1 MLSQEQNAAQR
12 ARQIFLLFAE
22 ALIIVYLAVN
32 ALVAPVYRPLQR
44 WFSKL
49 EFVARL
55 QDRVAELPP
64 YAILL
69 LLGIPFAIAEPAKL
83 WAVILFATGH
93 EKIGITIFVLAYF
106 VTFIVVERVYSAG
119 RDKLRTIGWFAALLD
134 WLFAFRDQVLAWV
147 RATQAWALFHT
158 VKRRVGDFIWRLRVR
173 LGLG

>member
-1 MLSQEQNAAQR
+1 MSLQEQNAARR
-12 ARQIFLLFAE
+12 ARHVFLLFAE

-49 EFVARL
+49 EFVTRL

-64 YAILL
+64 YAILV
-69 LLGIPFAIAEPAKL
+69 LLGVPFAIAEPAKL

-93 EKIGITIFVLAYF
+93 EKIGIAIFVLAYF
-106 VTFIVVERVYSAG
+106 VTFVVIERVYSAG
-119 RDKLRTIGWFAALLD
+119 RDKLRTIRWFAKSLD

-147 RATQAWALFHT
+147 RATEAWALFHA
-158 VKRRVGDFIWRLRVR
+158 VKRRIGDVIWRLRVR